1 MPNEEQEGQRKSVAN
16 DEEYCAFQEAVYN
29 GGPVDWAHW
38 RHWNHLT
45 PTQAA
50 KLLFCIDPIEWEGDT
65 FAQGDI
71 PRTLLL
77 KIRKSAGL
85 LEGMNTQWSL
95 AALVDYYGAEDTPWS
110 MRAALMLM
118 DAADVE
124 GSSIKGI
131 AKPAIRGI
139 TKQQALIAFS
149 TTRNEATI
157 ATAMENG
164 RKWIDPARISR
175 GQRGKGGAP
184 SMWHPVSLAVAL
196 HEQKHVTL
204 SQLDRA
210 FVSRAFLSGWRE
222 DWAEHSEQ
230 LKL

>member
-1 MPNEEQEGQRKSVAN
+1 MPNEKQDGQRKSVAN
-16 DEEYCAFQEAVYN
+16 DDEYCAFQEVVYN

-45 PTQAA
+45 PVQAA

-65 FAQGDI
+65 FAQGEI
-71 PRTLLL
+71 PRSLLL

-85 LEGMNTQWSL
+85 LEGMSAQWSL
-95 AALVDYYGAEDTPWS
+95 AALVEYYGVEDTPWS
-110 MRAALMLM
+110 MRAALMLL
-118 DAADVE
+118 DAAVKE
-124 GSSIKGI
+124 R
-131 AKPAIRGI
+131 AKPAIHGI

-149 TTRNEATI
+149 TPKNEGAVTRAL
-157 ATAMENG
+157 ENG
-164 RKWIDPARISR
+164 PKWIEPARISR
-175 GQRGKGGAP
+175 GQRGKGGAS

-196 HEQKHVTL
+196 REQKHVTL

-210 FVSRAFLSGWRE
+210 FVLHAYLSGWRE
-222 DWAEHSEQ
+222 DWAEQSGQ